1 MKDNNRK
8 KFDIILYNPP
18 FNLGVKFF
26 QKYFEIADK
35 IITIQPTK
43 WLLTN
48 KQNKNLTNKI
58 DNQYCEIETL
68 NGNEYFDAILFA
80 DLSINYVNS
89 KNPHK
94 LIFNNKEYNKCEE
107 ITQFSTDSLLKEF
120 NNKIGNIE
128 NSIWDHIKGTM
139 YYYKGYEE
147 HPNENW
153 WIVRLSEIRGNVTAK
168 GNKEFNNKI
177 VNIKNSIWDH
187 IKGTMYYYKGYEE
200 HPNENWW
207 IVRLSEIRGH
217 VATKGNKEASDFYTI
232 ISNNDEFMKKNNIG
246 QYKDIKKIPTRKGK
260 YEFCYFAFETK
271 QELNNFIRYI
281 KTDFV
286 RGCLKLS
293 KNHAN
298 QFRGCFKTIPW
309 FDFSDEHFSKSPREI
324 DDWLFKKYNISDEI
338 RKHIEEILPDYYN
351 IRGNL

>member
-1 MKDNNRK
+1 MKNEEILKENNGKR
-8 KFDIILYNPP
+8 FDIILSNPP

-26 QKYFEIADK
+26 QKYFEIGDK

-68 NGNEYFDAILFA
+68 NGNEYFDSGLFA
-80 DLSINYVNS
+80 DVSINYVDS
-89 KNPHK
+89 KKPHK

-107 ITQFSTDSLLKEF
+107 ITQFSTDSLLEEF

-139 YYYKGYEE
+139 HYYKGYEE
-147 HPNENW
+147 
-153 WIVRLSEIRGNVTAK
+153 S
-168 GNKEFNNKI
+168 
-177 VNIKNSIWDH
+177 
-187 IKGTMYYYKGYEE
+187 
-200 HPNENWW
+200 PNENWW

-217 VATKGNKEASDFYTI
+217 VAAKGNKESSDFYTI
-232 ISNNDEFMKKNNIG
+232 ISNNNEFMKNNIG

-293 KNHAN
+293 KNHSN

-309 FDFSDEHFSKSPREI
+309 FDFSDDHFSKSPREI

-338 RKHIEEILPDYYN
+338 RKHIEEIFPDYYGIRKN
-351 IRGNL
+351 I